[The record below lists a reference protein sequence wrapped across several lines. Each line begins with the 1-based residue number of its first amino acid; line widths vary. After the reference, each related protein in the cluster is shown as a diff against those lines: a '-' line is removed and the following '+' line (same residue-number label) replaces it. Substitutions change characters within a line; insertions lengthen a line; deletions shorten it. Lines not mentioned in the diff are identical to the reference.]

1 MAICICCKGEY
12 DPKAEPPLCERCD
25 TDLTEWEKEKAKTRC
40 LKLCDFFSSSWGIL
54 TIIALISPLL
64 IIPFWLGLPITLPDW
79 FADCSRDEYIL
90 WLAQNGVAILFS
102 AIAIAFVYSRRFSLR
117 EYEWARRA
125 KIGRKPSPT
134 AIAFVALG
142 LFAVA
147 AVAYSYIQYFGMPGP
162 PHLLGA
168 DKDEVM
174 ASLVLPPLYVFIFT
188 TLSLGT
194 ALLAAK
200 EFANKLD
207 DVLPRPLFAAEDKLI
222 KVVIK
227 SVNKKLALHEE
238 EQDEPKPDQAGQGTG
253 NTKTGAEAQKLSMV
267 EHLPGTSVAFDSLIE
282 RTKGGGIKL
291 ILIRKDKRILFRRE
305 EPEEL
310 KEARSFFVERRFEV
324 EADKWGNLLYFRE
337 LPQRR

>member
-12 DPKAEPPLCERCD
+12 DPKAEPPYCERCD
-25 TDLTEWEKEKAKTRC
+25 TDLTEWEKEKAKPLC
-40 LKLCDFFSSSWGIL
+40 SKLCEFFSSSWGIL

-64 IIPFWLGLPITLPDW
+64 IIPFWLGLPITLPNW
-79 FADCSRDEYIL
+79 FEDCSRDEYIL
-90 WLAQNGVAILFS
+90 WLVQNAAAILLS
-102 AIAIAFVYSRRFSLR
+102 AIMIAFIHSRRFSLR

-134 AIAFVALG
+134 AIAFAALG
-142 LFAVA
+142 LSAVA
-147 AVAYSYIQYFGMPGP
+147 ALAYSYIQYFGMPGP
-162 PHLLGA
+162 PQLLGA

-174 ASLVLPPLYVFIFT
+174 VAVVLPPLYVFIFT
-188 TLSLGT
+188 TLTLGT

-222 KVVIK
+222 EVVIR
-227 SVNKKLALHEE
+227 SLNRKLALHEKRQGE
-238 EQDEPKPDQAGQGTG
+238 FKPDRAGQGTG
-253 NTKTGAEAQKLSMV
+253 NAKTGDEARKLSLV

-282 RTKGGGIKL
+282 RTKDGGIKL
-291 ILIRKDKRILFRRE
+291 ILIRKDKRILLRRE
-305 EPEEL
+305 ESEEM

-324 EADKWGNLLYFRE
+324 EADKWGNLLYFKE
-337 LPQRR
+337 LTQRR

>member
-1 MAICICCKGEY
+1 
-12 DPKAEPPLCERCD
+12 
-25 TDLTEWEKEKAKTRC
+25 
-40 LKLCDFFSSSWGIL
+40 
-54 TIIALISPLL
+54 
-64 IIPFWLGLPITLPDW
+64 LPDW

-90 WLAQNGVAILFS
+90 WLAQNGAAILFS
-102 AIAIAFVYSRRFSLR
+102 AIVIAFIYSRRFSLR

-222 KVVIK
+222 KVVIN
-227 SVNKKLALHEE
+227 SVNEKLALHENK
-238 EQDEPKPDQAGQGTG
+238 QGKPRPDDQAGQGTG

-282 RTKGGGIKL
+282 RTKDGGIKL
-291 ILIRKDKRILFRRE
+291 ILIRKDKRILLRRE
-305 EPEEL
+305 ESEKM